1 MQTNN
6 SFYRVLSSVVSQNIL
21 IVKVQQI
28 VLLSIAILFP
38 ALVEAQDSRVATQ
51 EITLNVASTALLAIA
66 GPPVVLQMN
75 GAAQAGDAIAESVE
89 NQATR
94 LRISSLVV
102 GTETRSI
109 SAKLSETPVGTRLLV
124 SLLEPNGSFVNKLQ
138 MGELK
143 GEQALTENDVTLV
156 EGIGTCWSGRGDDDG
171 YVIKYKYEAI
181 EGATILRGGS
191 LTITYTIFEASP
203 E

>member
-1 MQTNN
+1 M
-6 SFYRVLSSVVSQNIL
+6 RVRCAIFVIL
-21 IVKVQQI
+21 II
-28 VLLSIAILFP
+28 LGPVLAK
-38 ALVEAQDSRVATQ
+38 AQDSRVATQ

-102 GTETRSI
+102 GEESRAI
-109 SAKLSETPVGTRLLV
+109 SARISETPVGTRLLV
-124 SLLEPNGSFVNKLQ
+124 SLMEPNGSFVNKFA

-143 GEQALTENDVTLV
+143 GEQALSESDVTLV

-181 EGATILRGGS
+181 EGATVLRGGS

>member
-1 MQTNN
+1 MKNLPLLILVFAT
-6 SFYRVLSSVVSQNIL
+6 LVS
-21 IVKVQQI
+21 
-28 VLLSIAILFP
+28 
-38 ALVEAQDSRVATQ
+38 ALVRAADSEVATQ

-75 GAAQAGDAIAESVE
+75 GAAEAGEAVFEAVE
-89 NQATR
+89 DQNTR
-94 LRISSLVV
+94 LRITSLVT

-109 SAKLSETPVGTRLLV
+109 SAKISESPIGTRLLV
-124 SLLEPNGSFVNKLQ
+124 SLLEPNTSFVNRTE

-143 GEQALTENDVTLV
+143 GEQIMGVNDVTLIDQ
-156 EGIGTCWSGRGDDDG
+156 IGTCWSGKQDDDG

-191 LTITYTIFEASP
+191 ITITYTIFEASP
-203 E
+203 K

>member
-1 MQTNN
+1 MMKVQ
-6 SFYRVLSSVVSQNIL
+6 RVLT
-21 IVKVQQI
+21 
-28 VLLSIAILFP
+28 LLSTLLLTLLNP
-38 ALVEAQDSRVATQ
+38 ALMKAQDSRVATQ
-51 EITLNVASTALLAIA
+51 EVTLNVASTALLAIA
-66 GPPVVLQMN
+66 GPPVVMQMN

-94 LRISSLVV
+94 LRISSLVI
-102 GTETRSI
+102 GEETRSI
-109 SAKLSETPVGTRLLV
+109 SAKISESPVGTRLLV
-124 SLLEPNGSFVNKLQ
+124 SLLEPNESFANRPL

-143 GEQALTENDVTLV
+143 GEKALSENDVTLV